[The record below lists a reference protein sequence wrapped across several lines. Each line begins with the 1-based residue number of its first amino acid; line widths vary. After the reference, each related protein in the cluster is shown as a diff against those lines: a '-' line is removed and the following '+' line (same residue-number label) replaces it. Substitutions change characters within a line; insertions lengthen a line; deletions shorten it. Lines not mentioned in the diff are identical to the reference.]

1 LISNVKSNY
10 HLNQGKVRK
19 LLLRFFGA
27 YLAVVLHIGP
37 AVLEADY
44 DKALYVSY
52 AGMKVK

>member
-1 LISNVKSNY
+1 MKSNY